1 MTSKLFI
8 FFRTHSTKQWQISRS
23 GHYLPAGPILKE
35 DQLLLSITAPLAKD
49 DLMPENTI
57 KRPEGQQQRLLSVFT
72 VPEVKPSWDTT
83 MIKEGTN
90 VETVETFY
98 FV

>member
-1 MTSKLFI
+1 M
-8 FFRTHSTKQWQISRS
+8 
-23 GHYLPAGPILKE
+23 KE

-83 MIKEGTN
+83 MIKEGILYSKAHQN
-90 VETVETFY
+90 SLSPVIMKY
-98 FV
+98 